1 MVAGAGLGETN
12 NAVWRRGSFLASYA
26 HRTLNPVEVLML
38 VRHRQDFCGRVL
50 ELGCG
55 AGRITGY
62 LVDIAAEATGLDLS
76 SRMVEECRRRY
87 PRGTF
92 VQGDLRDLSRFTDGG
107 FDAVLA
113 GNNVIDV
120 FSDTDRRAAL
130 REIRRVLKPEALFV
144 MSSHNRAYLPHVAR
158 PTQVGGGAPV
168 RLALDLLRV
177 PRNVVRHRRLA
188 ALEENHSDY
197 AIVSDGSHGFTL
209 AHYYVMPADQIRQLE
224 QEGFTVLGC
233 ADLDGRMLE
242 AGDTAPTCSEIH
254 YFARAAQTRRGLS
267 RPGPEAEPRA

>member
-1 MVAGAGLGETN
+1 MVAGADLGETN
-12 NAVWRRGSFLASYA
+12 NAVWERGSFLATYA

-38 VRHRQDFCGRVL
+38 VRHRQDFGGRVL

-76 SRMVEECRRRY
+76 ERMVRECRRRY

-92 VQGDLRDLSRFTDGG
+92 VQGDMRDLSRFPDGS

-120 FSDTDRRAAL
+120 FSDADRRAAL
-130 REIRRVLKPEALFV
+130 REIRRVLRPDALFV
-144 MSSHNRAYLPHVAR
+144 MSAHNRAYLPHLPG
-158 PTQVGGGAPV
+158 PTQVRRGDPV
-168 RLALDLLRV
+168 QLVRDLARV

-188 ALEENHSDY
+188 ALEQNHPDY

-209 AHYYVMPADQIRQLE
+209 AHYYVLPSDQIRQLE
-224 QEGFTVLGC
+224 QEGFGVLGC
-233 ADLDGRMLE
+233 ADLDGRLLGE
-242 AGDTAPTCSEIH
+242 GDAAPTCSEIH
-254 YFARAAQTRRGLS
+254 YFARAGELS
-267 RPGPEAEPRA
+267 RREPGAEPRA